1 MEYQYKLR
9 PHHGLCI
16 SFFSAKRDSEK
27 YKEHIKKIIVE
38 LENTS
43 IVCITLQSDIFCEG
57 CPSSLQDGSCS
68 VAEKVREYDQKI
80 LEICGWKEGKVV
92 SVFSIITLILCIIG
106 ISVI

>member
-43 IVCITLQSDIFCEG
+43 IVCITLQSDIWIFLSQETQI
-57 CPSSLQDGSCS
+57 P
-68 VAEKVREYDQKI
+68 VT
-80 LEICGWKEGKVV
+80 WKP
-92 SVFSIITLILCIIG
+92 VFRSG
-106 ISVI
+106 NHH